1 MKIKH
6 IALATLLSSTMMISN
21 SANAQLTITGY
32 TEANYVTG
40 SSKGPLSA
48 TFAPLAG
55 GWDASS
61 TANTNIAPSAHMGN
75 ETQIRFTTTHTIPG
89 GLKAQAMAELR
100 RQSHVWEEREVR
112 LGAADDS
119 WVVFAGSDF
128 QRGIETVRTI
138 NPTVNNR
145 VTDIV
150 GSSIGLS
157 DVIDSSSANNYFGFA
172 LPKLGPGHLSFAHMP
187 NSLDTRAHGSD
198 EGSSAVGTNAGE
210 SRTSIG
216 YAATIG
222 PVTVGVGALKG
233 ENRSSATS
241 KNDSE
246 AFTIGARYVT
256 GPFAI
261 GFQFHDQEVAT
272 AVAAETTQK
281 QRTLSATYAL
291 TKEVSVG
298 YAKTKAE
305 QTVAGVKLAGEID
318 QDLIQAAY
326 NFGPAV
332 IQADYLSADNA
343 QYLTGTEIKAAKI
356 KLKVNF

>member
-6 IALATLLSSTMMISN
+6 IALAALLSSTMMISN

-32 TEANYVTG
+32 TETNFVTG
-40 SSKGPLSA
+40 SSKGTLNPL
-48 TFAPLAG
+48 FAPLGG
-55 GWDASS
+55 GWDATS
-61 TANTNIAPSAHMGN
+61 TANTSIAPSGHMGN
-75 ETQIRFTTTHTIPG
+75 ETSIRFTQTHALG
-89 GLKAQAMAELR
+89 GLKAQAMAEIR
-100 RQSHVWEEREVR
+100 RTAHVWEEREVR

-187 NSLDTRAHGSD
+187 NSLDARSHGSD
-198 EGSSAVGTNAGE
+198 EGSSAVGINTGE

-233 ENRSSATS
+233 ENRSSVTS

-246 AFTIGARYVT
+246 AFTIGARYVA
-256 GPFAI
+256 GPFGV
-261 GFQFHDQEVAT
+261 GFQYHDQEVAT
-272 AVAAETTQK
+272 VVAAETTQK
-281 QRTLSATYAL
+281 QKTLSATYAL
-291 TKEVSVG
+291 TKELSVG

-305 QTVAGVKLAGEID
+305 QVVAGAKLAGEID

-332 IQADYLSADNA
+332 IQADYVSADNA
-343 QYLTGTEIKAAKI
+343 QYISGTEIKAAKI

>member
-6 IALATLLSSTMMISN
+6 IALAGLLSSTMMISN

-40 SSKGPLSA
+40 SSKGALNSA
-48 TFAPLAG
+48 FAPLAG

-61 TANTNIAPSAHMGN
+61 TAATSVAPSAHMGN

-100 RQSHVWEEREVR
+100 RSAQVWEEREVR

-145 VTDIV
+145 VTDII
-150 GSSIGLS
+150 GATTGLS

-172 LPKLGPGHLSFAHMP
+172 LPKLGPGHLSFSHMP
-187 NSLDTRAHGSD
+187 NSLDTRAHGTD
-198 EGSSAVGTNAGE
+198 EGSSAVTGNAGE

-233 ENRSSATS
+233 ENRASVAA

-272 AVAAETTQK
+272 SVAAETSQK

-305 QTVAGVKLAGEID
+305 QTNAGVKLAGEVD

-332 IQADYLSADNA
+332 IQADYISVDDA
-343 QYLTGTEIKAAKI
+343 QYVAGTEMKAAKI